1 MKTHGWIPAIMASL
15 LVLQACGKEASTPPA
30 HSETDRDAAPAPVP
44 SDSGTDAE
52 PPGSTN
58 LADYDQT
65 CATNRDC
72 MLTFD
77 GPCPEGACWCVDA
90 AIPQAQQEAYTKA
103 LIADAQSRACN
114 SLGRERCKDTCAA
127 DLVALCTDGR
137 CVAEPKPADPDLGTY
152 DRSCTTVA
160 DCVVV
165 STDRCYC
172 NPCRRDAIARSALA
186 QYEAEV
192 AELPACGTQAPCDT
206 SEACNFGG
214 AICEGGL
221 CGYQV
226 TGGPP

>member
-1 MKTHGWIPAIMASL
+1 
-15 LVLQACGKEASTPPA
+15 
-30 HSETDRDAAPAPVP
+30 
-44 SDSGTDAE
+44 
-52 PPGSTN
+52 
-58 LADYDQT
+58 
-65 CATNRDC
+65 

-103 LIADAQSRACN
+103 LIADAQSRACS